1 MTEKLKT
8 NKIVTFV
15 NKNADYGVWTIA
27 TLSLFGSL
35 IFSEILKYPVCMLC
49 WWQRILMYPL
59 AIMLTVA
66 ILRKESKST
75 AYYVLPFSILGMI
88 LGFYQS
94 LLQWGII
101 KETVL
106 NCTET
111 ANVPCDEPDFLLLGF
126 ITIPFLSFLA
136 FSAITALM
144 SLRVWLNKK

>member
-1 MTEKLKT
+1 MKEKIKL
-8 NKIVTFV
+8 NSIVKFV
-15 NKNADYGVWTIA
+15 YSNADYGVWAIA
-27 TLSLFGSL
+27 TLSLLGSL
-35 IFSEILKYPVCMLC
+35 TFSEVLKYPVCMLC

-111 ANVPCDEPDFLLLGF
+111 ANVPCDDPDFLLLGF

-144 SLRVWLNKK
+144 SLKIWLAKK